1 MALID
6 ELVKNDIAKGVA
18 LGAGLALAV
27 PALVAT
33 LWPVM
38 RPVARS
44 AIKAGL
50 IAYEKGRE
58 GIAELSEEF
67 EDLIAETQEE
77 LRADRM
83 ANENGSVVE
92 SAPSPSDEAK
102 GTEPETRPS
111 DAEVVSTQS
120 GNAEAP
126 NKGAL

>member
-6 ELVKNDIAKGVA
+6 ELVKNDIAKGMA

-58 GIAELSEEF
+58 GVAELSEEF
-67 EDLIAETQEE
+67 EDIIAETQEE
-77 LRADRM
+77 LRTDRM
-83 ANENGSVVE
+83 ANETGE
-92 SAPSPSDEAK
+92 SK
-102 GTEPETRPS
+102 GTEPETQPS
-111 DAEVVSTQS
+111 DAEVVSTKS
-120 GNAEAP
+120 GNAKAP
-126 NKGAL
+126 NEGAI

>member
-6 ELVKNDIAKGVA
+6 ELVKNDIAKGMA

-58 GIAELSEEF
+58 GVAELSEEF
-67 EDLIAETQEE
+67 EDIIAETQEE
-77 LRADRM
+77 LRTDRM
-83 ANENGSVVE
+83 ATEKSRAAE
-92 SAPSPSDEAK
+92 PAPTPSDESK
-102 GTEPETRPS
+102 GTEPETQPS
-111 DAEVVSTQS
+111 DAEVVSTKS
-120 GNAEAP
+120 GNAKAP
-126 NKGAL
+126 NEGAI